1 MRSNRRF
8 QKEIKAKG
16 KKSMIT
22 KLKENQRLTKEGV
35 ITFPENGEPYITGS
49 RCVKCGKLHFPKTTL
64 CTNCYSEE
72 MEDAALDRQGTI
84 YTFTTVYI
92 GVKGFKTPYML
103 AWIDLNDSRL
113 AAQLDWAAERKDEIK
128 PGMKVELVVDVIKQ
142 DEDGTEVVGYKFRP
156 ITE

>member
-113 AAQLDWAAERKDEIK
+113 AAQLDWDAERKDEIK

-142 DEDGTEVVGYKFRP
+142 DEDGTEVEMCIRDS
-156 ITE
+156 I

>member
-1 MRSNRRF
+1 MY
-8 QKEIKAKG
+8 K
-16 KKSMIT
+16 
-22 KLKENQRLTKEGV
+22 
-35 ITFPENGEPYITGS
+35 
-49 RCVKCGKLHFPKTTL
+49 
-64 CTNCYSEE
+64 
-72 MEDAALDRQGTI
+72 RQ
-84 YTFTTVYI
+84 VYI

-113 AAQLDWAAERKDEIK
+113 AAQLDWDAERKDEIK